1 MTQDRARL
9 GKAVPCIYAIIS
21 STIEEGQ
28 SQTGGRKFIQQLF
41 LLLLLL
47 TGKRN
52 FTAVS
57 NFPLAK
63 CYKYS
68 PPSPFTEL
76 VCDSFLPFRLL
87 VSNCGYQYSSKAFL
101 FSLVNMPGL
110 TPVKLF
116 QNALHSSGRYSIY
129 SCSSYG
135 PTFGG
140 GNDIYI
146 ASYASSSSKSYSN
159 LGYTYRSPPG
169 HSYSSSSHSFLA
181 GSRSF
186 KPDEV
191 EVFYETT

>member
-21 STIEEGQ
+21 STIEEDQ

-68 PPSPFTEL
+68 PSSQFTEL

-101 FSLVNMPGL
+101 FSLVNHSGWAPL
-110 TPVKLF
+110 KLL
-116 QNALHSSGRYSIY
+116 QTGRHSSGGHSIY
-129 SCSSYG
+129 SCSSHG
-135 PTFGG
+135 PTFGY
-140 GNDIYI
+140 GNDIYV
-146 ASYASSSSKSYSN
+146 ASYASSNTKSSSS
-159 LGYTYRSPPG
+159 LGYTYRSPSG
-169 HSYSSSSHSFLA
+169 SSQSFLT
-181 GSRSF
+181 GSYNF

>member
-1 MTQDRARL
+1 M
-9 GKAVPCIYAIIS
+9 
-21 STIEEGQ
+21 
-28 SQTGGRKFIQQLF
+28 
-41 LLLLLL
+41 
-47 TGKRN
+47 
-52 FTAVS
+52 
-57 NFPLAK
+57 
-63 CYKYS
+63 
-68 PPSPFTEL
+68 
-76 VCDSFLPFRLL
+76 VCDSFFPFCIL

-110 TPVKLF
+110 APLKLF
-116 QNALHSSGRYSIY
+116 QKVQHSSGRNSIY

-146 ASYASSSSKSYSN
+146 ASYASSSTKSYSN

-169 HSYSSSSHSFLA
+169 HSYSSSSNSFLA

-191 EVFYETT
+191 EVFYETTWNKRTEVTVIFKAPIWPIYQQSRQTFLSGLPMG

>member
-1 MTQDRARL
+1 MRQDRARL

-68 PPSPFTEL
+68 PSSPFTEL
-76 VCDSFLPFRLL
+76 VCDSFFTISFISFQLWIPVQFK
-87 VSNCGYQYSSKAFL
+87 GL
-101 FSLVNMPGL
+101 FVLIG
-110 TPVKLF
+110 
-116 QNALHSSGRYSIY
+116 
-129 SCSSYG
+129 
-135 PTFGG
+135 
-140 GNDIYI
+140 
-146 ASYASSSSKSYSN
+146 
-159 LGYTYRSPPG
+159 
-169 HSYSSSSHSFLA
+169 
-181 GSRSF
+181 
-186 KPDEV
+186 
-191 EVFYETT
+191 

>member
-9 GKAVPCIYAIIS
+9 VKAVPCIYAIIS

-68 PPSPFTEL
+68 PSSPFTEL

-101 FSLVNMPGL
+101 FSLVNVPGL
-110 TPVKLF
+110 APVKLF
-116 QNALHSSGRYSIY
+116 QKLKNTVVQAMDQHLVTETIFTLLATPHPTQNLTRTLESPTVHHPAALIAVTTNHS
-129 SCSSYG
+129 
-135 PTFGG
+135 
-140 GNDIYI
+140 
-146 ASYASSSSKSYSN
+146 
-159 LGYTYRSPPG
+159 
-169 HSYSSSSHSFLA
+169 
-181 GSRSF
+181 
-186 KPDEV
+186 
-191 EVFYETT
+191 